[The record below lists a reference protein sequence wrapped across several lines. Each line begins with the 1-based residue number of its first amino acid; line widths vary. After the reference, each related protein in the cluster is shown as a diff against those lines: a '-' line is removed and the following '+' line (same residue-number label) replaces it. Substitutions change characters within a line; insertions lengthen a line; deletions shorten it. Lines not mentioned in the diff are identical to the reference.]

1 MVARVSTVAFVG
13 IEARPV
19 DVQVDVSPGFIG
31 FTVVGLPDKAV
42 GESRERVRAAL
53 LASGLS
59 LPAKRITVNLAPADL
74 PKEGSH
80 YDLPIA
86 LGLMAATG
94 AIPRDALDG
103 IVALGEL
110 ALDGRISAVT
120 GVLPA
125 AIAAAAAGQRLVC
138 PQSCG
143 AEAAWAGDDLEIAAA
158 PTLLSLVNHLN
169 GVQQLARPRPATRLE
184 TMDLPDLA
192 DVRGQETARRALE
205 VAAAGAHNMI
215 MMVT

>member
-1 MVARVSTVAFVG
+1 MVARAATVAFVG
-13 IEARPV
+13 IEARMV
-19 DVQVDVSPGFIG
+19 DVQVDVSPGMVG

-86 LGLMAATG
+86 LALMAATG
-94 AIPRDALDG
+94 AIPRDALEDAT
-103 IVALGEL
+103 VLGEL
-110 ALDGRISAVT
+110 ALDGRLSPVA

-125 AIAAAAAGQRLVC
+125 AVEALARGHRLIC
-138 PQSCG
+138 PEACG
-143 AEAAWAGDDLEIAAA
+143 AEAAWAGEDLDIVAA
-158 PTLLSLVNHLN
+158 PSLVALVNHIN
-169 GVQQLARPRPATRLE
+169 GLQRLTRPCPALG
-184 TMDLPDLA
+184 PIP
-192 DVRGQETARRALE
+192 RACR
-205 VAAAGAHNMI
+205 I
-215 MMVT
+215 